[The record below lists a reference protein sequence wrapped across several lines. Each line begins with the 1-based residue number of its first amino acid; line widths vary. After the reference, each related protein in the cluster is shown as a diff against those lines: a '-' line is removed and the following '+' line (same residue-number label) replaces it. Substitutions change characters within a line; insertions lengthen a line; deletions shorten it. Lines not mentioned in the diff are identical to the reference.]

1 MSEEAAF
8 VQLIKENR
16 GILLKVSNVYSNN
29 YEDQKHLYQEI
40 VLQLWKSFDSFRGD
54 PKISTWMY
62 RIALNTSISNLR
74 KQKRKGEHVPLQFE
88 LYNLADEEDRILQE
102 RMALVNEHIQRLS
115 VVEKGLI
122 LLHLEGKNYDEIS
135 VITGFT
141 STNVGTR
148 LTRIKQKLKTQIN
161 N

>member
-1 MSEEAAF
+1 
-8 VQLIKENR
+8 
-16 GILLKVSNVYSNN
+16 
-29 YEDQKHLYQEI
+29 
-40 VLQLWKSFDSFRGD
+40 
-54 PKISTWMY
+54 MY

-88 LYNLADEEDRILQE
+88 LYNLADEEDRILQD